1 MSLLEEVCPWEQA
14 LGFQKPCY
22 SQLST
27 PVDQMQAL
35 SSCCLPAAILPAM
48 TVMNSN
54 LS

>member
-1 MSLLEEVCPWEQA
+1 MSLGA
-14 LGFQKPCY
+14 GFEI
-22 SQLST
+22 SEAHVILSWLST
-27 PVDQMQAL
+27 PVDQMRAL